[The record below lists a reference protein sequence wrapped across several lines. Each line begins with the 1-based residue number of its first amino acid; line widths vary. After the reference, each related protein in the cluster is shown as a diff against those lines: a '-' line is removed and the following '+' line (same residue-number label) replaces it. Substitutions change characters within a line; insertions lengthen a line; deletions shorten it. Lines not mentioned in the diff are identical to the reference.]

1 MGRHQ
6 AQAEA
11 NKELAKIAGQLL
23 AGLPVTPAQ
32 AALMKEAGL
41 GQALNV
47 VNPVRIFRA
56 AKTKITGAL
65 ARRAENQLG
74 KTVERAAMSKVPAAA
89 SAPAPVI
96 RRRPAGAPKGTPAT
110 PVQAGPARATPQQY
124 TAEKGLTS
132 TPRAAPEVRKVQ
144 PGRQPG
150 RVVPATPEGSSAFA
164 EGRPAAPAPAAT
176 PQQGGPYRTPANQ
189 AAPTEAGAPTPETT
203 GGKPGFGWGKALGY
217 GALGLGAYGL
227 IKGVPAAA
235 RALSSSSSQPMAGG
249 LGWSPIPYG
258 YGSTPYGDATPN
270 MGFGG

>member
-132 TPRAAPEVRKVQ
+132 TPRAGQRHQHRPRRRSRV
-144 PGRQPG
+144 GRIEPPPTRLLRLKQGLRHPKR
-150 RVVPATPEGSSAFA
+150 RVGSLAS
-164 EGRPAAPAPAAT
+164 
-176 PQQGGPYRTPANQ
+176 GG
-189 AAPTEAGAPTPETT
+189 
-203 GGKPGFGWGKALGY
+203 
-217 GALGLGAYGL
+217 
-227 IKGVPAAA
+227 A
-235 RALSSSSSQPMAGG
+235 RH
-249 LGWSPIPYG
+249 
-258 YGSTPYGDATPN
+258 
-270 MGFGG
+270 